1 MHLYLLLT
9 ATVSLSVALPIQAFW
24 YNFGTIFKH
33 YTEKLSPRHVKRV
46 VWGGPGVRGRC
57 RTQPVGDFLL
67 SSPAWL
73 SAAALGWEPQH
84 LCFWVACILLIA
96 EDWSAQSHKMCPVG
110 YLRRGVV
117 DTTNAC
123 YPVGDTVCN
132 LYTIYKRSRA
142 RSSAHLTV
150 AVFCPDWLL
159 LWM

>member
-1 MHLYLLLT
+1 
-9 ATVSLSVALPIQAFW
+9 
-24 YNFGTIFKH
+24 
-33 YTEKLSPRHVKRV
+33 
-46 VWGGPGVRGRC
+46 
-57 RTQPVGDFLL
+57 
-67 SSPAWL
+67 
-73 SAAALGWEPQH
+73 
-84 LCFWVACILLIA
+84 
-96 EDWSAQSHKMCPVG
+96 MCPVG

-159 LWM
+159 LWMWGRQCGQCPIFSLPPFAPTVQLAHSVCKQISSSLVLPLWFPCMFCFFPSSYMDQVINVESKCARINRLSTLCIPCRQYRLWNVFSFS

>member
-1 MHLYLLLT
+1 
-9 ATVSLSVALPIQAFW
+9 
-24 YNFGTIFKH
+24 
-33 YTEKLSPRHVKRV
+33 
-46 VWGGPGVRGRC
+46 
-57 RTQPVGDFLL
+57 
-67 SSPAWL
+67 
-73 SAAALGWEPQH
+73 
-84 LCFWVACILLIA
+84 
-96 EDWSAQSHKMCPVG
+96 MCPVG

-159 LWM
+159 LWMWGRQCGQCPIFSLPPFAPTVQLAHSVCKQISSSLVLPLWFPCMFCFFPLFVHGPSDKPWKQMCKNKQIVHSLYPLQTIQTLKCFFFQLEMSK